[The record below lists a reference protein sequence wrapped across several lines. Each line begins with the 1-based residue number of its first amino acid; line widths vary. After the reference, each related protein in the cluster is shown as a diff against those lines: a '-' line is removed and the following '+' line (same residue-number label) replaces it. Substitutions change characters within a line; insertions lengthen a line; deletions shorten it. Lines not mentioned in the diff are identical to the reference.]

1 MWYNGFLDLSAW
13 QLVAVTLLMTHVTII
28 AVTVYLHRYSAHR
41 SLELN
46 AGLKHFFRFWL
57 WLTTAQNTREWTA
70 IHRKHHAKCE
80 TVDDPHSPVIKGLS
94 TVLRTGAELYRA
106 EAENPETLL
115 ALVHAQGEVER
126 LSERE
131 QLLSSMLVSVNAV
144 LWAIDW
150 ETRRVL
156 YVSPAYERVF
166 GRSASLLLADHR
178 EWRNSIHPEDLD
190 YAEHSLARV
199 LEQGAVEDR
208 EYRIITANGQIR
220 WLSDKCYINQQ
231 VEPGE
236 PVIVVGMAEDI
247 TEKKQ
252 LELELHRL
260 ATTDVLTQS
269 SNRRHFFE
277 CANQA
282 FDTACA
288 QGAPLAFLL
297 LDIDDFKD
305 VNDTYGHLEGDQVLR
320 RIAESGRGVLRRGD
334 LFGRIGG
341 EEFAAVLPGCAP
353 EMALQVAERLGKE
366 IQALSFSY
374 EGQAFSVTISQ
385 GLANLSE
392 ADSTLDSL
400 FARADA
406 AMYEAKRLG
415 KNRVIAG

>member
-1 MWYNGFLDLSAW
+1 MVQEKPHLPDPP
-13 QLVAVTLLMTHVTII
+13 
-28 AVTVYLHRYSAHR
+28 
-41 SLELN
+41 
-46 AGLKHFFRFWL
+46 
-57 WLTTAQNTREWTA
+57 TAEQPLPA
-70 IHRKHHAKCE
+70 AA
-80 TVDDPHSPVIKGLS
+80 S
-94 TVLRTGAELYRA
+94 
-106 EAENPETLL
+106 TLL

-131 QLLSSMLVSVNAV
+131 QLLSSLLVSVNAV
-144 LWAIDW
+144 LWAMEW

-166 GRSASLLLADHR
+166 GRPASLLLADYR

-190 YAEHSLARV
+190 YAEQSLARV
-199 LEQGAVEDR
+199 LEQGAVENR
-208 EYRIITANGQIR
+208 EYRIITAEGKIR

-236 PVIVVGMAEDI
+236 PVIVVGIAEDI

-282 FDTACA
+282 FDTASV

-305 VNDTYGHLEGDQVLR
+305 INDTYGHLEGDQVLR

-366 IQALSFSY
+366 IQALNFSY
-374 EGQAFSVTISQ
+374 EGQAFGVTVSQ

-392 ADSTLDSL
+392 EDSTLDNL

-406 AMYEAKRLG
+406 AMYEAKRQG
-415 KNRVIAG
+415 KNRIIVATVDF